1 MPIRVG
7 IVGLGYWGPYLVRNF
22 FSTAESQVLICC
34 DVRQERCQKIAAL
47 YPGIEYT
54 RWAEE
59 VLTHPEVDAVAI
71 VTPVCTHY
79 SLAKQALRAGKHVL
93 VTKPLTND
101 VAQAQELVDLAEEKG
116 LILQVD
122 HTFIYHP
129 AVEKLK
135 EIVVRGELGDL
146 YYFDSVRINLGLFQS
161 DVSVIWDLA
170 PHDISIMQYLIDRPV
185 KWVQAAGACHAGQR
199 VESMAYITVQ
209 FADNVLGHCHVNWL
223 APMKMRLV
231 VIGGSRRMAMYDD
244 NLVTE
249 KVKLYDKGVTLHSI
263 DGLYEAMVQYRN
275 GDMYAPAID
284 NSEALGR
291 EVRHFLF
298 CIRQGKRPL
307 TDGRAGLGVVKILA
321 AAQESIRK
329 EGQRIPLPASPIRDG
344 HDQRRMA
351 LSAAAAD
358 ELLAREEL

>member
-1 MPIRVG
+1 MSIGVG

-22 FSTAESQVLICC
+22 FSVAESRVVICC
-34 DVRQERCQKIAAL
+34 DVRQERCQKIATL

-54 RWAEE
+54 QRADE
-59 VLTHPEVDAVAI
+59 VLTHPKVDAVAI
-71 VTPVCTHY
+71 VTPVHTHY
-79 SLAKQALRAGKHVL
+79 SLAKQALHAGKHVL

-101 VAQAQELVDLAEEKG
+101 VAHAQELVDLAEKKG
-116 LILQVD
+116 LVLQVD

-135 EIVVRGELGDL
+135 EIVMRGELGDL

-185 KWVQAAGACHAGQR
+185 GWVQAVGACHAGQR

-231 VIGGSRRMAMYDD
+231 VIGGSRRMAVYDD
-244 NLVTE
+244 NMVTE
-249 KVKLYDKGVTLHSI
+249 KIKLYDKGVTLNSI

-284 NSEALGR
+284 NSEALER

-298 CIRQGKRPL
+298 CIQQGKRPL
-307 TDGRAGLGVVKILA
+307 TDGRAGLGVVRILA
-321 AAQESIRK
+321 AAQDSIRK
-329 EGQRIPLPASPIRDG
+329 EGQRIPVPTSPMRDG
-344 HDQRRMA
+344 RDHRML
-351 LSAAAAD
+351 LSVAAAGD
-358 ELLAREEL
+358 

>member
-1 MPIRVG
+1 MPIGVG
-7 IVGLGYWGPYLVRNF
+7 IVGLGYWGPNLVRNF
-22 FSTAESQVLICC
+22 YSNPESKVAICC
-34 DVRQERCQKIAAL
+34 DTREERCQRIAGL
-47 YPGIEYT
+47 YPGT
-54 RWAEE
+54 KCTQQAED
-59 VLTHPEVDAVAI
+59 VLSHPEIEAVAI
-71 VTPVCTHY
+71 VTPVHTHY
-79 SLAKQALRAGKHVL
+79 ALAKQALHAGKHVL
-93 VTKPLTND
+93 VTKPLTSD
-101 VAQAQELVDLAEEKG
+101 VAQAQELVNLAETKG
-116 LILQVD
+116 LVLQVD

-135 EIVVRGELGDL
+135 DIVVRGELGDL

-170 PHDISIMQYLIDRPV
+170 PHDISIMKYLIDRPV

-223 APMKMRLV
+223 APMKIRLA
-231 VIGGSRRMAMYDD
+231 VIGGSRRMAVYDD

-249 KVKLYDKGVTLHSI
+249 KVKLYDKGVTLNSLEGFY
-263 DGLYEAMVQYRN
+263 DALVQYRN

-298 CIRQGKRPL
+298 CIRQGKTPL
-307 TDGRAGLGVVKILA
+307 TDGRAGLCVVRILA

-329 EGQRIPLPASPIRDG
+329 DGQRIPLPTPPMREG
-344 HDQRRMA
+344 HDQRMV
-351 LSAAAAD
+351 LSAPAAGNWAKGS
-358 ELLAREEL
+358 L

>member
-1 MPIRVG
+1 MPIGVG
-7 IVGLGYWGPYLVRNF
+7 IVGLGYWGPNLVRNF
-22 FSTAESQVLICC
+22 YTIPESNVAICG
-34 DVRQERCQKIAAL
+34 DIREERCQKIARL
-47 YPGIEYT
+47 YPDTEYT
-54 RWAEE
+54 QLVED
-59 VLTHPEVDAVAI
+59 VLSHPEVEAVAI
-71 VTPVCTHY
+71 ATPVHTHY
-79 SLAKQALRAGKHVL
+79 ALVKQALHAGKHVL
-93 VTKPLTND
+93 VTKPLTSD

-135 EIVVRGELGDL
+135 DLVVRGELGDL
-146 YYFDSVRINLGLFQS
+146 CYFDSVRINLGLFQS

-170 PHDISIMQYLIDRPV
+170 PHDISIMQYLVDRPI

-223 APMKMRLV
+223 APMKVRLV
-231 VIGGSRRMAMYDD
+231 MIGGSRRMAVYDD

-249 KVKLYDKGVTLHSI
+249 KVKLYDKGVTLNTI
-263 DGLYEAMVQYRN
+263 EGLYEALVQYRN

-284 NSEALGR
+284 NREALGR
-291 EVRHFLF
+291 EVKHFIF
-298 CIRQGKRPL
+298 CIQQGKRPL
-307 TDGRAGLGVVKILA
+307 TDGRAGLCVVRILA

-329 EGQRIPLPASPIRDG
+329 EGQRIPLPASPVLDRDE
-344 HDQRRMA
+344 QRMV
-351 LSAAAAD
+351 LSAPAAGN
-358 ELLAREEL
+358 

>member
-1 MPIRVG
+1 MSIGVG
-7 IVGLGYWGPYLVRNF
+7 IVGLGYWGPNLVRNF
-22 FSTAESQVLICC
+22 YSNPGSKVVICC
-34 DVRQERCQKIAAL
+34 DIQEERCQKIAAL
-47 YPGIEYT
+47 YPGTECT
-54 RWAEE
+54 QQLKD
-59 VLTHPEVDAVAI
+59 VLSHPAVDAVAI
-71 VTPVCTHY
+71 VTPVRTHY
-79 SLAKQALRAGKHVL
+79 ALVKQALHAGKHVL
-93 VTKPLTND
+93 VTKPLTCD
-101 VAQAQELVDLAEEKG
+101 VAQAQELVDLAEEQG

-135 EIVVRGELGDL
+135 DIVVRGELGDL

-161 DVSVIWDLA
+161 DVSVIWDLG

-185 KWVQAAGACHAGQR
+185 KWVQAIGACHAGQR

-231 VIGGSRRMAMYDD
+231 VIGGSRRMAVYDD

-249 KVKLYDKGVTLHSI
+249 KVKLYDKGVTLNSI
-263 DGLYEAMVQYRN
+263 DGLYEALVQYRN

-307 TDGRAGLGVVKILA
+307 TDGRAGLDVVRILA
-321 AAQESIRK
+321 AAQESLRRD
-329 EGQRIPLPASPIRDG
+329 GQRIPLLPSNMSDGYGAAMVSSASTVGD
-344 HDQRRMA
+344 
-351 LSAAAAD
+351 
-358 ELLAREEL
+358 

>member
-1 MPIRVG
+1 MTTNVG
-7 IVGLGYWGPYLVRNF
+7 VIGLGYWGPNLVRNF
-22 FSTAESQVLICC
+22 YSNPGSKVTICC
-34 DVRQERCQKIAAL
+34 DTREDRCQKIAAL
-47 YPGIEYT
+47 YPGTEYT
-54 RWAEE
+54 QRLED
-59 VLTHPEVDAVAI
+59 VLTHPAVDAVAI
-71 VTPVCTHY
+71 VTPVHTHY
-79 SLAKQALRAGKHVL
+79 SLAKQALHAGKHVL
-93 VTKPLTND
+93 VTKPLTSD
-101 VAQAQELVDLAEEKG
+101 VAHAQELVDLAEEKG
-116 LILQVD
+116 LVLQID

-135 EIVVRGELGDL
+135 DIVVRGELGDL

-199 VESMAYITVQ
+199 VESMAYLTVQ
-209 FADNVLGHCHVNWL
+209 FTDNVLGHCHVNWL

-231 VIGGSRRMAMYDD
+231 VIGGSRRMAVYDD

-249 KVKLYDKGVTLHSI
+249 KVKLYDKGVTLNSI
-263 DGLYEAMVQYRN
+263 DGLYEALVQYRN

-298 CIRQGKRPL
+298 CIQQGRRPL
-307 TDGRAGLGVVKILA
+307 TDGRAGLEIVRILA
-321 AAQESIRK
+321 AAQESLRRD
-329 EGQRIPLPASPIRDG
+329 GQRVSLPSSSMNGCYESSMVSSASTAGD
-344 HDQRRMA
+344 
-351 LSAAAAD
+351 
-358 ELLAREEL
+358 

>member
-1 MPIRVG
+1 
-7 IVGLGYWGPYLVRNF
+7 VGLGYWGPNLVRNF
-22 FSTAESQVLICC
+22 VGAGESRLVSCC
-34 DVRQERCQKIAAL
+34 DVRQERCQKLAAL

-54 RWAEE
+54 RRADD
-59 VLTHPEVDAVAI
+59 VLNHPEVDAVAI

-79 SLAKQALRAGKHVL
+79 SLAKQALDAGKHVL

-101 VAQAQELVDLAEEKG
+101 VAQAEELVDLAEEKG

-129 AVEKLK
+129 AVAKLK
-135 EIVVRGELGDL
+135 DTVVRGELGDL
-146 YYFDSVRINLGLFQS
+146 YYFDSVRVNLGLFQS

-170 PHDISIMQYLIDRPV
+170 PHDISIMQHLIDRPV
-185 KWVQAAGACHAGQR
+185 NWVQATGACHAGQR

-223 APMKMRLV
+223 APMKMRLF
-231 VIGGSRRMAMYDD
+231 VIGGSRRMAVYDD

-249 KVKLYDKGVTLHSI
+249 KVKLYDKGVTLNSI
-263 DGLYEAMVQYRN
+263 EGLYEALVQYRN

-284 NSEALGR
+284 NSEALAR

-307 TDGRAGLGVVKILA
+307 TDGRAGLAVVRILA
-321 AAQESIRK
+321 AAQESIQK
-329 EGQRIPLPASPIRDG
+329 DGQRIHFAASAAG
-344 HDQRRMA
+344 GWHDPQVM
-351 LSAAAAD
+351 LSAANAQ
-358 ELLAREEL
+358 R

>member
-1 MPIRVG
+1 MRINVG
-7 IVGLGYWGPYLVRNF
+7 VIGLGYWGPNLVRNF
-22 FSTAESQVLICC
+22 FSAPESQVVICC

-54 RWAEE
+54 RRADE
-59 VLTHPEVDAVAI
+59 VLTHSKVDAVAI

-79 SLAKQALRAGKHVL
+79 SLVKEALHAGKHVL

-116 LILQVD
+116 LVLQVD

-129 AVEKLK
+129 AVAKLK

-170 PHDISIMQYLIDRPV
+170 PHDISIMQYLVDSRV
-185 KWVQAAGACHAGQR
+185 KWVQATGACHAGQR
-199 VESMAYITVQ
+199 VESMAYINVQ
-209 FADNVLGHCHVNWL
+209 FANNVLGHCHVNWL
-223 APMKMRLV
+223 APMKMRLFT
-231 VIGGSRRMAMYDD
+231 IGGSRRMAVYDD

-249 KVKLYDKGVTLHSI
+249 KVKLYDKGVTLNSI
-263 DGLYEAMVQYRN
+263 EGLYEALVQYRN
-275 GDMYAPAID
+275 GDMFAPAID

-298 CIRQGKRPL
+298 CVRQGKTPL

-329 EGQRIPLPASPIRDG
+329 DGQRIPFPASSVRKRDE
-344 HDQRRMA
+344 QRPMA
-351 LSAAAAD
+351 VWAVAAD
-358 ELLAREEL
+358 D

>member
-1 MPIRVG
+1 MTIGVG
-7 IVGLGYWGPYLVRNF
+7 VVGLGYWGPNLVRNF
-22 FSTAESQVLICC
+22 VSAADNRVVICC
-34 DVRQERCQKIAAL
+34 DTRQERCLKIAAL

-54 RWAEE
+54 QRADE
-59 VLTHPEVDAVAI
+59 VLTHPNVDAVAI

-79 SLAKQALRAGKHVL
+79 SLAKQALHAGKHVL
-93 VTKPLTND
+93 VTKPLTSD
-101 VAQAQELVDLAEEKG
+101 VEQAQELVDLAEEKG

-161 DVSVIWDLA
+161 DVSVLWDLA
-170 PHDISIMQYLIDRPV
+170 PHDISIMQYLVDRPV
-185 KWVQAAGACHAGQR
+185 KWVQAIGACHAGQR

-209 FADNVLGHCHVNWL
+209 FADNVLGHSHVNWL
-223 APMKMRLV
+223 APMKMRLFM
-231 VIGGSRRMAMYDD
+231 IGGSRRMAVYDD

-249 KVKLYDKGVTLHSI
+249 KVKLYDKGVTLNSVE
-263 DGLYEAMVQYRN
+263 GLYEALVQYRN
-275 GDMYAPAID
+275 GDMYAPAIE

-291 EVRHFLF
+291 EIRHFLF

-329 EGQRIPLPASPIRDG
+329 DGERIAVPDSPLRDGNNRREIPL
-344 HDQRRMA
+344 
-351 LSAAAAD
+351 AAAAGD
-358 ELLAREEL
+358 

>member
-1 MPIRVG
+1 MPIKVG
-7 IVGLGYWGPYLVRNF
+7 IVGLGYWGPNLVRNF
-22 FSTAESQVLICC
+22 FSAAESQVVICC

-47 YPGIEYT
+47 YPGLEYT
-54 RWAEE
+54 RRAEE
-59 VLTHPEVDAVAI
+59 VLAHPEVDAVVI
-71 VTPVCTHY
+71 VTPVGTHY
-79 SLAKQALRAGKHVL
+79 SLAKQALQAGKHVL

-101 VAQAQELVDLAEEKG
+101 VAQAQELVDLAEENG
-116 LILQVD
+116 LVLQVD

-170 PHDISIMQYLIDRPV
+170 PHDVSIMQHLVDRPV
-185 KWVQAAGACHAGQR
+185 EWVQATGACHAGQR

-223 APMKMRLV
+223 APMKMRLFM
-231 VIGGSRRMAMYDD
+231 IGGSRRMAVYDD

-249 KVKLYDKGVTLHSI
+249 KVKLYDKGVTLNSI
-263 DGLYEAMVQYRN
+263 EGLYEALVQYRN

-291 EVRHFLF
+291 EVRHFLY
-298 CIRQGKRPL
+298 CIRHGKRPL
-307 TDGRAGLGVVKILA
+307 TDGLAGLGVVKILA

-329 EGQRIPLPASPIRDG
+329 DGQRIFVPASPLRDG
-344 HDQRRMA
+344 HDQRVM
-351 LSAAAAD
+351 LSATAASD
-358 ELLAREEL
+358 

>member
-1 MPIRVG
+1 MAIRVG
-7 IVGLGYWGPYLVRNF
+7 IVGLGYWGPNLVRNF
-22 FSTAESQVLICC
+22 VSAAESQVVICC
-34 DVRQERCQKIAAL
+34 DVRQERCQKIGAL
-47 YPGIEYT
+47 YPGIQFT
-54 RWAEE
+54 RQADE
-59 VLTHPEVDAVAI
+59 VLTHPEVDAVVI
-71 VTPVCTHY
+71 VTPVCSHF
-79 SLAKQALRAGKHVL
+79 SLAKQALQAGKHVL

-101 VAQAQELVDLAEEKG
+101 VAQAQELVDLAEEKS
-116 LILQVD
+116 LVLQVD

-185 KWVQAAGACHAGQR
+185 KWVQATGACHAGQR

-209 FADNVLGHCHVNWL
+209 FADNVLGHSHVNWL
-223 APMKMRLV
+223 APMKMRLF
-231 VIGGSRRMAMYDD
+231 VIGGSRRMAVYDD

-249 KVKLYDKGVTLHSI
+249 KVKLYDKGVTLNTI
-263 DGLYEAMVQYRN
+263 EGLYEALVQYRN

-284 NSEALGR
+284 NGEALAR
-291 EVRHFLF
+291 EVSHFLF

-307 TDGRAGLGVVKILA
+307 TDGWAGLGVVRILA
-321 AAQESIRK
+321 AAQESIRND
-329 EGQRIPLPASPIRDG
+329 GRRISLPPLPMRDG
-344 HDQRRMA
+344 RDQRLMR
-351 LSAAAAD
+351 SAGAAD
-358 ELLAREEL
+358 H